1 MRIATSQKVAAA
13 FVLALLPLLV
23 IGWFSYQTPRQFI
36 ALSESSRQSQQV
48 LERLATFMT
57 HLNDIETGQRGYLL
71 TGDERYLEPFNKSK
85 DAIEP
90 ESEDLCRL
98 TDQDA
103 EDGPLLSRLHSLARL
118 KIAELGRTIEIRG
131 SDPRHGFDD
140 ALKIVKT
147 DAGKE
152 LMDEMRRVV
161 AELRDRAIGRRDR
174 AFKESDAVARRLV
187 WIATL
192 VSPLAVILMGLSVW
206 VILHD
211 VAGRSRAEAEVRRQ
225 RAILQTVLAGM
236 GEGLVVADT
245 QGRFQVFNPMA
256 HALLGIGAGD
266 DAPEKWSSCYG
277 LFGTDGTTPFPAE
290 ELPLVQALHGRS
302 VDNLEMIVRR
312 DGATDARIISM
323 TGRPIADESGGFHGG
338 VVVFHDVTEQK
349 RAEQTLR
356 ESESRFRLMV
366 KGVKDYAIIMLDPQ
380 GCIAMW
386 NEGAQRIK
394 GYRAEEIVGQHFS
407 CFYPQ
412 AAIDAGFPEKELST
426 AAAEGRFED
435 DGWRLR
441 KDGSRFW
448 ANVIITALR
457 DDGGKLIGFSKI
469 TRDLTDRMQAE
480 QALLEKSEM
489 LKQSNAELEQFAYV
503 ASHDLKEPLRMVAS
517 YTGLL
522 AEDWEGK
529 LGAEADQ
536 YIRYAVEGAKRMQA
550 LIDDLLNYARVGR
563 IGGRTQRVDLQQLA
577 ETVLANLEESIHA
590 NGAGIEIGEL
600 PTVMGNPMLLG
611 QLLQNLIANA
621 IKFHGNAPPVVQVS
635 SFERGDQWLFAVKDN
650 GIGIEPQYAERIFE
664 VFQRLHGRGEYE
676 GTGIGLAICRKVVEQ
691 HGGRIWV
698 ESQPGQGSTFYFTMP
713 AEQVTKLKEKEV
725 VLV

>member
-1 MRIATSQKVAAA
+1 
-13 FVLALLPLLV
+13 
-23 IGWFSYQTPRQFI
+23 
-36 ALSESSRQSQQV
+36 
-48 LERLATFMT
+48 
-57 HLNDIETGQRGYLL
+57 
-71 TGDERYLEPFNKSK
+71 
-85 DAIEP
+85 
-90 ESEDLCRL
+90 
-98 TDQDA
+98 
-103 EDGPLLSRLHSLARL
+103 
-118 KIAELGRTIEIRG
+118 
-131 SDPRHGFDD
+131 
-140 ALKIVKT
+140 
-147 DAGKE
+147 
-152 LMDEMRRVV
+152 
-161 AELRDRAIGRRDR
+161 
-174 AFKESDAVARRLV
+174 
-187 WIATL
+187 
-192 VSPLAVILMGLSVW
+192 
-206 VILHD
+206 
-211 VAGRSRAEAEVRRQ
+211 
-225 RAILQTVLAGM
+225 
-236 GEGLVVADT
+236 
-245 QGRFQVFNPMA
+245 
-256 HALLGIGAGD
+256 
-266 DAPEKWSSCYG
+266 
-277 LFGTDGTTPFPAE
+277 
-290 ELPLVQALHGRS
+290 
-302 VDNLEMIVRR
+302 
-312 DGATDARIISM
+312 
-323 TGRPIADESGGFHGG
+323 
-338 VVVFHDVTEQK
+338 
-349 RAEQTLR
+349 
-356 ESESRFRLMV
+356 MV

-435 DGWRLR
+435 EGWRLR

>member
-90 ESEDLCRL
+90 EIEDLCRL

-103 EDGPLLSRLHSLARL
+103 EGGPLLSRLHSLARL
-118 KIAELGRTIEIRG
+118 KIAELGRTIELRG
-131 SDPRHGFDD
+131 SDPQHGFDD

-211 VAGRSRAEAEVRRQ
+211 VAARSRAEVEVRRQ